1 MAINGTSAEL
11 DYARRRAR
19 AGLWIGPGFLVIAS
33 MATAMLATLWG
44 SGSRMAG
51 RGLMMMVMMVSALLH
66 LGCFFEFI
74 IVVKYLGHRPLP
86 LAVLMLV
93 GYWILLVGIV
103 VVSAFA
109 S

>member
-1 MAINGTSAEL
+1 MAIKGTSAEL

-19 AGLWIGPGFLVIAS
+19 AGIWIGPGFLVLAS
-33 MATAMLATLWG
+33 MAAAMLAQLWG

-51 RGLMMMVMMVSALLH
+51 RGLMLMVTMASALLH
-66 LGCFFEFI
+66 LGCFLEFI

-93 GYWILLVGIV
+93 GYWILLAGIV